1 MNFDIAHMAC
11 DSESRR
17 ILTTTNSAP
26 RSVREIAEECRLP
39 LGRCYRLIKD
49 MESNRLLKK
58 TDYKGTRGS
67 LFISNLQS
75 LLVSIEGD
83 KVHLKVIFRDGNQK
97 MLGLDMGPVEETI
110 SSAIPTNIMRSQ
122 PEVSSTIS

>member
-17 ILTTTNSAP
+17 ILATTNSLP
-26 RSVREIAEECRLP
+26 RSVREIAETCRLP

-49 MESNRLLKK
+49 MESNKLLKK
-58 TDYKGTRGS
+58 TDYKGTRGA

-83 KVHLKVIFRDGNQK
+83 KVHLTIIFRDGNRK
-97 MLGLDMGPVEETI
+97 TLGLESDPVESDEP
-110 SSAIPTNIMRSQ
+110 SALPAGIIGSQ
-122 PEVSSTIS
+122 SEAPSTMS